1 MAAGCR
7 GNFRKKLFGGL
18 RLVKLPFRP
27 GAHRSS
33 FEIDMTNGPL
43 VGKTIRFAIPLAL
56 SGILQLLF
64 NAADIIVVGQFVGP
78 QALAAVGSTSALIQL
93 IVNLFIG
100 LSIGV
105 NVLVARY
112 YGAGQR
118 KDLHETVHTAV
129 LVSLVCGVVLI
140 FLGVALSRP
149 LLEMMGTPEDVIGQ
163 AVLYMRIYFI
173 GMPVMMLYNFGSAI
187 LRAVGDTQRPLYF
200 LFIAGVV
207 NVILNLLFVIIFH
220 MGVEGVAIPT
230 VISQCISAMLVLLC
244 LVKSDTVYRVELK
257 KLTIHMDKLL
267 QMVKIGVPAG
277 IQSATFSISNV
288 LIQSSVN
295 SFGSIAMAGST
306 AGSNIEGFVW
316 TAMDAFTQSTLS
328 FTGQNYGAKKF
339 HRITKVVWYNLL
351 LVTGVGLVLGVGA
364 YLLGTPLLSIYSTD
378 PEVIQYGLE
387 RMLMVCV
394 PYFTCGIMNVLVGA
408 MRGLGSSLTP
418 MVICIFGVCVL
429 RVVWIYT
436 VFPLDRTFLMLFLS
450 YPVTWVI
457 TALIEAV
464 CLFFIRKRAI
474 AQAGG
479 MAADQD

>member
-1 MAAGCR
+1 M
-7 GNFRKKLFGGL
+7 
-18 RLVKLPFRP
+18 KLPFRP

-43 VGKTIRFAIPLAL
+43 VGKIIRFAIPLAL

-64 NAADIIVVGQFVGP
+64 NAADIVVAGRFAGN
-78 QALAAVGSTSALIQL
+78 QALAAVGSTGALINL

-112 YGAGQR
+112 YGGGNRQ
-118 KDLHETVHTAV
+118 DLYETVHTAV
-129 LVSLVCGVVLI
+129 LISVISGVVLI
-140 FLGVALSRP
+140 FIGIGLSQP
-149 LLEMMGTPEDVIGQ
+149 LLTLMGTPEDVIGQ
-163 AVLYMRIYFI
+163 AVLYMRIYFV
-173 GMPVMMLYNFGSAI
+173 GMPVMMLYNFGAAI

-200 LFIAGVV
+200 LLLAGVV
-207 NVILNLLFVIIFH
+207 NVFLNLFFVIVLH
-220 MGVEGVAIPT
+220 MGVAGVATAT
-230 VISQCISAMLVLLC
+230 VISQCISAGLVLLS
-244 LVKSDTVYRVELK
+244 LVKSDSVYRVNLKELK
-257 KLTIHMDKLL
+257 LYKEKLI

-277 IQSATFSISNV
+277 IQGATFSVSNV
-288 LIQSSVN
+288 LLQSSIN

-339 HRITKVVWYNLL
+339 HRITKVVWYNLG
-351 LVTGVGLVLGVGA
+351 LVTLVGLVLGIGA
-364 YLLGTPLLSIYSTD
+364 YLAGNPLLSIYSTD
-378 PEVIQYGLE
+378 PEVIAYGRE
-387 RMLMVCV
+387 RMLMVCA
-394 PYFTCGIMNVLVGA
+394 PYAICGIMNVMVGA

-418 MVICIFGVCVL
+418 MIVSIFGVCVL

-436 VFPLDRTFLMLFLS
+436 IFPLDRTFFMLFLS
-450 YPVTWVI
+450 YPVTWLV
-457 TALIEAV
+457 TGLIEVV
-464 CLFFIRKRAI
+464 CFYFIRKRAI
-474 AQAGG
+474 ARAGG